1 MLKNLIKAGV
11 DMQKI
16 IFMDVDGTLVTDN
29 GVIPYS
35 AIQAIQ
41 TARRNGHLVLLCTGR
56 SKSILFPE
64 VLDIGFDGIVGAA
77 GGYIELDGTVFSHDV
92 IVKEDLHTLIDY
104 FNEQKIDFFFESNA
118 GLFAS
123 KSCKQRIRGII
134 DSLLVVQ
141 QESKEELQNW
151 LQSFYDSL
159 IEEDEIV
166 REDINKV
173 AFLGSDYPIE
183 KISQQFS
190 STFTVI
196 PSTVP
201 FFGENSGEISLL
213 GVHKATAIEKIIQHL
228 DINKENTFAF
238 EDGLNDIEMLSF
250 VQYGIAMGNA
260 NEEVKRAAADITDRH
275 DEDGIYNSF
284 KKYGLI

>member
-1 MLKNLIKAGV
+1 MSRKSTSFLNRML
-11 DMQKI
+11 
-16 IFMDVDGTLVTDN
+16 
-29 GVIPYS
+29 
-35 AIQAIQ
+35 
-41 TARRNGHLVLLCTGR
+41 
-56 SKSILFPE
+56 
-64 VLDIGFDGIVGAA
+64 
-77 GGYIELDGTVFSHDV
+77 
-92 IVKEDLHTLIDY
+92 DY
-104 FNEQKIDFFFESNA
+104 F
-118 GLFAS
+118 AS
-123 KSCKQRIRGII
+123 TSCKKRIRGII

-141 QESKEELQNW
+141 QKSKEELQNW

-213 GVHKATAIEKIIQHL
+213 GIHKATAIEKIIQHL

-238 EDGLNDIEMLSF
+238 GDGLNDIEMLSF
-250 VQYGIAMGNA
+250 VRYGIAMGNA